1 MTIDLSINDDILN
14 PDNYSMITVEM
25 FTHRIIEIY
34 SHHSKTF
41 YITFIKATPLL
52 VNNMF
57 NMTQFYSFERAFR
70 LFSRFNVLQSSDDA
84 F

>member
-34 SHHSKTF
+34 SHIVRISQRF
-41 YITFIKATPLL
+41 TPL
-52 VNNMF
+52 VI
-57 NMTQFYSFERAFR
+57 
-70 LFSRFNVLQSSDDA
+70 FSIEYK
-84 F
+84 